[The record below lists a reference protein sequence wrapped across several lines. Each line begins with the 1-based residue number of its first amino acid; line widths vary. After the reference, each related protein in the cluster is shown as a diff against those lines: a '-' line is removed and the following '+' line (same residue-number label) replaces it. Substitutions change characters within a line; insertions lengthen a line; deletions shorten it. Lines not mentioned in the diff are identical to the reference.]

1 MAPGDEYSPPKLRKH
16 TFEQAALLLTGQAW
30 IGSQAA
36 KELLE
41 LLFPKPKLQADE
53 TERKK
58 EGPELAAPR
67 NRTESEQ

>member
-41 LLFPKPKLQADE
+41 LLFPKPKLQAGE
-53 TERKK
+53 KEMPER
-58 EGPELAAPR
+58 AAPTDQ
-67 NRTESEQ
+67 TESE